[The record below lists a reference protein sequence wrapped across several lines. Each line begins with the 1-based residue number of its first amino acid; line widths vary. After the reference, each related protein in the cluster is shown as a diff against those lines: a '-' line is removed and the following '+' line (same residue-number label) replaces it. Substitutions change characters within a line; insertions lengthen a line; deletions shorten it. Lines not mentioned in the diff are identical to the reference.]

1 MYRVV
6 FNGVDI
12 LKKSNNTSWNSDTDT
27 LGMQVTFDSLVNLT
41 EGSIISFLISSKEY
55 FRGIIIKK
63 SEGKFSYNYTAMDY
77 SFYFKNEV
85 IKQFNGIK
93 ASSAIT
99 SLLKEYGINS
109 KIVNIPTAINK
120 IYKQSLSDIIED
132 ILKQAEEDQGI
143 KYFKEMNVNTL
154 VVKKLQ
160 DMRIKPKIIIG
171 SDITIESSI
180 EEMKNKIL
188 VVSSEESNNSIYAM
202 AEDKNSIN
210 KFGLLQK
217 IESIE
222 EKNISQAKNITNN
235 LLRQYNKVFKS
246 TSINVLG
253 IDGAETIRANRLIE
267 LNVGN
272 KLKGWYKIKS
282 ANHTLSNNKHNV
294 TIELEW

>member
-1 MYRVV
+1 MYRII
-6 FNGVDI
+6 FNGMNI
-12 LKKSNNTSWNSDTDT
+12 LAKSNNISWSSDTDT

-41 EGSIISFLISSKEY
+41 EGSIISFLISNKEY

-63 SEGKFSYNYTAMDY
+63 SESKFSYNYTAMDY
-77 SFYFKNEV
+77 SFYLKNEV
-85 IKQFNGIK
+85 IKQFNGSK

-160 DMRIKPKIIIG
+160 DMRIKPRIIIG

-188 VVSSEESNNSIYAM
+188 IVSSEESNKSIYATVQ
-202 AEDKNSIN
+202 DKSNIN

-217 IESIE
+217 IESVE
-222 EKNISQAKNITNN
+222 EKNISQSKNIARN
-235 LLRQYNKVFKS
+235 LLNKYNKAIKS
-246 TSINVLG
+246 TSINLLG
-253 IDGAETIRANRLIE
+253 IKNAETIRANRLIE
-267 LNVGN
+267 LNVAN

-282 ANHTLSNNKHNV
+282 ANHTLSNDKHNV